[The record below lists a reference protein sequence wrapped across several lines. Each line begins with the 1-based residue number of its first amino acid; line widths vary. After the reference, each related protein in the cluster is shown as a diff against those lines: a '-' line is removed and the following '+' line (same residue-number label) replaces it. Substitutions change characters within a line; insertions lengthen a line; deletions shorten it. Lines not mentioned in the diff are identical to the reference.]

1 MVRLTVL
8 AEKRAAAQKA
18 EADFFTLLRENRLSA
33 PDLLWKDVVT
43 FSKSSIHLVNI
54 VFLQVKRKISDD
66 PRYDAVGSSS
76 LREELFATFLKA
88 QGPNSTMPD
97 ATADQ
102 GHESIQKEEAVD
114 EAEQERKRQDRKE
127 RAVKEREEKIKAER
141 GRVEADIGR
150 SRQGINKE
158 EDEREFRCALATSLL
173 RAICWW
179 RSLHVSSYSRTMLT
193 DAIRDPKVR
202 LLLVQ
207 GQFLTNIFV
216 DHLGRGT
223 PTARD

>member
-43 FSKSSIHLVNI
+43 SSKSSIHLVNI
-54 VFLQVKRKISDD
+54 GFLQVKRKISDD

-76 LREELFATFLKA
+76 LREELFATLLKD

-158 EDEREFRCALATSLL
+158 EDEREFRCALAT
-173 RAICWW
+173 
-179 RSLHVSSYSRTMLT
+179 
-193 DAIRDPKVR
+193 
-202 LLLVQ
+202 
-207 GQFLTNIFV
+207 
-216 DHLGRGT
+216 
-223 PTARD
+223 